1 MRTRASTP
9 TATLAQLKALAD
21 PLRYQIFEHLIAEP
35 RSAKQMA
42 HRLKTHPTRLYHHF
56 RVLEKVGLIRPAG
69 TRQARGAVE
78 KYFQAVVDRVEMRP
92 PGTGGHERLVPAL
105 LAGVLGST
113 LSDLQTGIPQQSGRR
128 PPRAYTYL
136 RRYRIRVAPERAAEI
151 RTRLAALAD
160 LCERAPVSDAGEEF
174 GLTLAFYAMPT
185 PTKRRRTTR

>member
-92 PGTGGHERLVPAL
+92 ARTGRGRLVPAL
-105 LAGVLGST
+105 LAAVLGST

-128 PPRAYTYL
+128 APRAYTYL
-136 RRYRIRVAPERAAEI
+136 RRYRIRVAPEWAAEI

-174 GLTLAFYAMPT
+174 GLTLALYAMPT